1 MVSIIIPIY
10 NASQHLRQT
19 IDAVLAQ
26 TFRDW
31 SLLLIDDCST
41 DNSYELCKWY
51 AAKDSRIVALQN
63 ATNSGPALTRNK
75 GIEFAYQTGGGKY
88 ISFIDSDDTITEDY
102 LEKLYKNAE
111 QYHADIVWCNYWE
124 YAEGDISSKKL
135 QTHQLPTHEILKN
148 DFLLSLFFA
157 STSGLG
163 SLCNKFY
170 SIDFIKRTGVRLNP
184 ERVRAEDWEFNLMLF
199 QQEPKVVAI
208 EDALYN
214 YIHYPRPSVMSTY
227 RPKDYDM
234 FWRSRTLLEDMA
246 QKNHINYNQK
256 KEDNTLIYHI
266 LNQLF
271 LLSKATNNIDKRTEF
286 SKIVTDN
293 RLRILLRKGQWNVSL
308 LPIRFRIP
316 ALLLWLD
323 CLQFLRWYL
332 KI

>member
-1 MVSIIIPIY
+1 MISIIIPVY
-10 NASQHLRQT
+10 NASKHLKQT
-19 IDAVLAQ
+19 IDAVVAQ
-26 TFRDW
+26 SFTNW
-31 SLLLIDDCST
+31 QLLLIDDCST

-63 ATNSGPALTRNK
+63 ATNSGPAYTRNR
-75 GIEFAYQTGGGKY
+75 GIDLAVQSGGVDY
-88 ISFIDSDDTITEDY
+88 LSFIDSDDTISGDY
-102 LEKLYKNAE
+102 LERLSESAE
-111 QYHADIVWCNYWE
+111 QYQADIVWCNYWE
-124 YAEGDISSKKL
+124 FAEGNESQKTL
-135 QTHQLPTHEILKN
+135 QNHCLPCHETMN
-148 DFLLSLFFA
+148 QETLLSLFFLNPK
-157 STSGLG
+157 GLG
-163 SLCNKFY
+163 SLCNKLY
-170 SIDFIKRTGVRLNP
+170 SVAFIKQTGIRLNP

-199 QQEPKVVAI
+199 QQGPKVVAI
-208 EDALYN
+208 EYALYN
-214 YIHYPRPSVMSTY
+214 YIHYPRPSIMSTY